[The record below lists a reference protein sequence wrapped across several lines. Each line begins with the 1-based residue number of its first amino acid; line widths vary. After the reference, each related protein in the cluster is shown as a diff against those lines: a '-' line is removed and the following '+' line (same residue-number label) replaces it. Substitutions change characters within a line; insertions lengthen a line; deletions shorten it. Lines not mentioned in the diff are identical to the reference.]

1 MSAFQ
6 LPNFAPASREA
17 LGRVSDTLSRLEA
30 VREEAYG
37 EGYLAGQAAA
47 TEVML
52 ADDARLSS
60 DLIEAINDARLSTEA
75 ARRHVSASLVPM
87 IEALYAA
94 ITPAL
99 AEAGLISEIG
109 RLVARAIEAAPG
121 ARPHLRVAPEL
132 APVVGAL
139 LAGRGI
145 EAVVE
150 EGPELL
156 PREARVFW
164 DQGYDHLDLDACID
178 QVRACLSAHLDPKA
192 EDDSDESRN
201 YG

>member
-1 MSAFQ
+1 
-6 LPNFAPASREA
+6 
-17 LGRVSDTLSRLEA
+17 
-30 VREEAYG
+30 
-37 EGYLAGQAAA
+37 
-47 TEVML
+47 ML

-60 DLIEAINDARLSTEA
+60 DLIEAINDARLSNEA

-121 ARPHLRVAPEL
+121 AKPHLRVSPEL
-132 APVVGAL
+132 APVVDGL
-139 LAGRGI
+139 LAERGI
-145 EAVVE
+145 EAEVE
-150 EGPELL
+150 EAPELL
-156 PREARVFW
+156 PREAQVFW
-164 DQGYDHLDLDACID
+164 DQGYDHIDLDACID
-178 QVRACLSAHLDPKA
+178 QVRACLSAHIDPEGK
-192 EDDSDESRN
+192 EDSDEGRK